1 MAKTIIEKI
10 IKSEQKEMALADIY
24 VDNVNLLFEKCVRIF
39 KWNNSPKNLPQREI
53 EKYAIALGFCGFVN
67 DKKCGYMV
75 SNGGM
80 SGPTQYDDVF
90 KNFTYSRPTAKGGTV
105 TIGKDCVIIRNTS
118 MMNPLSGLIRKS
130 ASQLAHADIT
140 LRAALV
146 NYRANEVFSADDD
159 STAESINAYYTSLY
173 EGNLKAIVDYSLING
188 VKNLSSSKS
197 YADLLKLTDVKNEIM
212 RSFFAEIGI
221 RQKSDKRERLVTE
234 EVESDSMMLLF
245 NIHDMLEQRQKACE
259 EINKIFNLNMSVEL
273 SEEWDYLKKER
284 GVNDEISGISGK
296 DN

>member
-1 MAKTIIEKI
+1 MSKSIIEKI
-10 IKSEQKEMALADIY
+10 IEKEQKEMSLADIY
-24 VDNVNLLFEKCVRIF
+24 VDTINLLFEKCVRIF
-39 KWNNSPKNLPQREI
+39 KWSELPKNLPQREI
-53 EKYAIALGFCGFVN
+53 EKYLISLGFCGFVN

-80 SGPTQYDDVF
+80 SVPTQYDDVF
-90 KNFTYSRPTAKGGTV
+90 KKFTYSRPTANGGTV
-105 TIGKDCVIIRNTS
+105 TIGKECVIIRNTS
-118 MMNPLSGLIRKS
+118 MMNPLSGLIRRT

-140 LRAALV
+140 LRTALV

-284 GVNDEISGISGK
+284 SVNDEISGISGK
-296 DN
+296 DD

>member
-1 MAKTIIEKI
+1 MSKSIIEKI
-10 IKSEQKEMALADIY
+10 IKSEQKEMTLADIY
-24 VDNVNLLFEKCVRIF
+24 VDTCNLLFEKCVRIF
-39 KWNNSPKNLPQREI
+39 KWNGAPKNLPQREI
-53 EKYAIALGFCGFVN
+53 EKYLIALGFCGFVN

-80 SGPTQYDDVF
+80 SVPSQYDDVF
-90 KNFTYSRPTAKGGTV
+90 KKFTYSRPTAKGGTV
-105 TIGKDCVIIRNTS
+105 TIGEDCVIIRNTS
-118 MMNPLSGLIRKS
+118 MMNSLSGLIRRT

-140 LRAALV
+140 LRASLV
-146 NYRANEVFSADDD
+146 NYRANEVLSAEDDA
-159 STAESINAYYTSLY
+159 TAESINAYYSSLY
-173 EGNLKAIVDYSLING
+173 EGNLKAIVDSGLING

-245 NIHDMLEQRQKACE
+245 NIHDMLEQRKKACE
-259 EINKIFNLNMSVEL
+259 EINKIFGLNVSVEL
-273 SEEWDYLKKER
+273 SEEWNYLKKER
-284 GVNDEISGISGK
+284 GVDDEVSRISGK
-296 DN
+296 GE

>member
-1 MAKTIIEKI
+1 MSKTIIEKI
-10 IKSEQKEMALADIY
+10 IESEKKEMALADIY
-24 VDNVNLLFEKCVRIF
+24 ADNVKLLFEKCVRIF
-39 KWNNSPKNLPQREI
+39 KWNEVPKNLPQREI
-53 EKYAIALGFCGFVN
+53 EKYVIALGFCGFVN

-80 SGPTQYDDVF
+80 SVPTQYDDVF
-90 KNFTYSRPTAKGGTV
+90 RKFTYARPTAYGGTV
-105 TIGKDCVIIRNTS
+105 TIGEDCVIIRNTS
-118 MMNPLSGLIRKS
+118 MMNSLSGLIKRT
-130 ASQLAHADIT
+130 ASQLAHADVT

-146 NYRANEVFSADDD
+146 NYRANEVLSADDD
-159 STAESINAYYTSLY
+159 ATAESINAYYDSLY
-173 EGNLKAIVDYSLING
+173 EGKLKAILDSGLING

-245 NIHDMLEQRQKACE
+245 NIHDMLEQRQNACD
-259 EINKIFNLNMSVEL
+259 EINKIFGLNMSVEL
-273 SEEWDYLKKER
+273 SEEWNYLKKER
-284 GVNDEISGISGK
+284 SVDDEVRRISRK
-296 DN
+296 DD

>member
-1 MAKTIIEKI
+1 
-10 IKSEQKEMALADIY
+10 
-24 VDNVNLLFEKCVRIF
+24 
-39 KWNNSPKNLPQREI
+39 
-53 EKYAIALGFCGFVN
+53 
-67 DKKCGYMV
+67 MV

-80 SGPTQYDDVF
+80 SDPTQYSDVF
-90 KNFTYSRPTAKGGTV
+90 KKFTYARPTAKGGVV
-105 TIGKDCVIIRNTS
+105 TIGEDCVIIRNTS
-118 MMNPLSGLIRKS
+118 MMNSLSGLIRRT

-146 NYRANEVFSADDD
+146 NYRANEVLSADDD
-159 STAESINAYYTSLY
+159 ATAESINAYYDSLY
-173 EGNLKAIVDYSLING
+173 DGKLKAIVDSGLING

-245 NIHDMLEQRQKACE
+245 NIHDMLEQRKNACE
-259 EINKIFNLNMSVEL
+259 EINKIFGLNMSVEL

-284 GVNDEISGISGK
+284 SVNDEVSRISGK
-296 DN
+296 DE

>member
-1 MAKTIIEKI
+1 MSKTIIEKI
-10 IKSEQKEMALADIY
+10 IETEQKEMTLADIY
-24 VDNVNLLFEKCVRIF
+24 VDVVNLLFEKCVRIF
-39 KWNNSPKNLPQREI
+39 KWNNLPKNLPQREI
-53 EKYAIALGFCGFVN
+53 EKYLITLGFCGFVK
-67 DKKCGYMV
+67 DKKCGLMV

-80 SGPTQYDDVF
+80 SDPTQYSDVF
-90 KNFTYSRPTAKGGTV
+90 KKFTYARPTAKGGVV
-105 TIGKDCVIIRNTS
+105 TIGEDCVIIRNTS
-118 MMNPLSGLIRKS
+118 MMNSLSGLIRRT

-146 NYRANEVFSADDD
+146 NYRANEVLSADDD
-159 STAESINAYYTSLY
+159 ATAESINAYYDSLY
-173 EGNLKAIVDYSLING
+173 DGKLKAIVDSGLING

-245 NIHDMLEQRQKACE
+245 NIHDMLEQRQVACE
-259 EINKIFNLNMSVEL
+259 EINKIFGLNMSVEL
-273 SEEWDYLKKER
+273 SEEWNYLKKER
-284 GVNDEISGISGK
+284 SVSDEVSRISGK
-296 DN
+296 ND

>member
-1 MAKTIIEKI
+1 MSKTIIEKI
-10 IKSEQKEMALADIY
+10 IEKEQKEMTLADIY
-24 VDNVNLLFEKCVRIF
+24 TDTVNLLFEKCVRIF
-39 KWNNSPKNLPQREI
+39 KWNNLPKNLPQREI
-53 EKYAIALGFCGFVN
+53 EKYLITLGFCGFVK
-67 DKKCGYMV
+67 DKKCGLMV

-80 SGPTQYDDVF
+80 SDPTQYSDMF
-90 KNFTYSRPTAKGGTV
+90 KKFTYARPTAKGGVV
-105 TIGKDCVIIRNTS
+105 TIGEDCVIIRNTS
-118 MMNPLSGLIRKS
+118 MMNSLSGLIRRT

-146 NYRANEVFSADDD
+146 NYRANEVLSADDD
-159 STAESINAYYTSLY
+159 ATAESINAYYDSLY
-173 EGNLKAIVDYSLING
+173 DGKLKAIVDSGLING

-245 NIHDMLEQRQKACE
+245 NIHDMLEQRQNACE
-259 EINKIFNLNMSVEL
+259 EINKIFGLNMSVEL

-284 GVNDEISGISGK
+284 SINDEVSGISGK
-296 DN
+296 DD

>member
-1 MAKTIIEKI
+1 MSKTIIEKI
-10 IKSEQKEMALADIY
+10 IESEKKEMTLADIY
-24 VDNVNLLFEKCVRIF
+24 ADNVKLLFEKCVRIF
-39 KWNNSPKNLPQREI
+39 KWNEVPKNLPQREI
-53 EKYAIALGFCGFVN
+53 EKYVIALGFCGFVN

-80 SGPTQYDDVF
+80 SVPTQYDDVF
-90 KNFTYSRPTAKGGTV
+90 RKFTYARPTAYGGTV

-118 MMNPLSGLIRKS
+118 MMNSLSGLIKRT

-140 LRAALV
+140 LRASLV
-146 NYRANEVFSADDD
+146 NYRANEVLSADDD
-159 STAESINAYYTSLY
+159 ATAESINAYYDSLY
-173 EGNLKAIVDYSLING
+173 EGKLKAILDSGLING

-245 NIHDMLEQRQKACE
+245 NIHDMLEQRQNACE
-259 EINKIFNLNMSVEL
+259 EINKIFGLNMSVEL

-284 GVNDEISGISGK
+284 SVDDEVRRISGK
-296 DN
+296 DD

>member
-1 MAKTIIEKI
+1 
-10 IKSEQKEMALADIY
+10 
-24 VDNVNLLFEKCVRIF
+24 
-39 KWNNSPKNLPQREI
+39 
-53 EKYAIALGFCGFVN
+53 
-67 DKKCGYMV
+67 
-75 SNGGM
+75 
-80 SGPTQYDDVF
+80 
-90 KNFTYSRPTAKGGTV
+90 
-105 TIGKDCVIIRNTS
+105 
-118 MMNPLSGLIRKS
+118 MMNSLSGLIRRT

-146 NYRANEVFSADDD
+146 NYRANEVLSADDD
-159 STAESINAYYTSLY
+159 STAESINAYYSSLY
-173 EGNLKAIVDYSLING
+173 EGNLKAIVDSGLING

-245 NIHDMLEQRQKACE
+245 NIHDMLEQRQKACK
-259 EINKIFNLNMSVEL
+259 EINKIFGLNMSVEL

-284 GVNDEISGISGK
+284 SVNDEISGISGK
-296 DN
+296 DD

>member
-1 MAKTIIEKI
+1 MAKSIIDKI
-10 IKSEQKEMALADIY
+10 IKEEQAEMGLADIY
-24 VDNVNLLFEKCVRIF
+24 IDTINLLFEKCVRIF
-39 KWNNSPKNLPQREI
+39 KWNNLPENLPQREI

-67 DKKCGYMV
+67 DRNCGFMV

-80 SGPTQYDDVF
+80 SAPTQYSDVF
-90 KNFTYSRPTAKGGTV
+90 KKFTYARPTARGGTV

-118 MMNPLSGLIRKS
+118 MMNSLTGLIRRT

-146 NYRANEVFSADDD
+146 NYRANDVLVADDD
-159 STAESINAYYTSLY
+159 SSAESIKSYYDSLY
-173 EGNLKAIVDYSLING
+173 EGNLKAIVDENVISSI
-188 VKNLSSSKS
+188 KNLSSSRS

-234 EVESDSMMLLF
+234 EVESDSMMLIF
-245 NIHDMLEQRQKACE
+245 NIHDMLEQRQIACE
-259 EINKIFNLNMSVEL
+259 EINKIFGLNMSVEL

-284 GVNDEISGISGK
+284 SVEDEISRVSEQ
-296 DN
+296 DE

>member
-1 MAKTIIEKI
+1 MSKSIIEKI
-10 IKSEQKEMALADIY
+10 IKSEQKEMSLADIY
-24 VDNVNLLFEKCVRIF
+24 VDNCNLLFEKCVRIF
-39 KWNNSPKNLPQREI
+39 KWNELPENLPQREI
-53 EKYAIALGFCGFVN
+53 EKYLISLGFCGFVN
-67 DKKCGYMV
+67 DKKCGFMV

-80 SGPTQYDDVF
+80 TGPTQYDDVF
-90 KNFTYSRPTAKGGTV
+90 RKFTYARPTAYGGIV

-118 MMNPLSGLIRKS
+118 IMNSLSGLIRRT

-146 NYRANEVFSADDD
+146 NYRANEVLSAEDDA
-159 STAESINAYYTSLY
+159 TAESINAYYDSLY
-173 EGNLKAIVDYSLING
+173 EGKLKAIVDSGLING

-245 NIHDMLEQRQKACE
+245 NIHDMLEQRQNACE
-259 EINKIFNLNMSVEL
+259 EINKIFGLNMSVEL

-284 GVNDEISGISGK
+284 SINDEVRRISGK
-296 DN
+296 DD

>member
-1 MAKTIIEKI
+1 MAKSIIEKI
-10 IKSEQKEMALADIY
+10 IGKEQKEMSLADIY

-39 KWNNSPKNLPQREI
+39 KWNEVPKNLPQREI
-53 EKYAIALGFCGFVN
+53 EKYIISLGFCGFVN
-67 DKKCGYMV
+67 DRNCGYMV

-80 SGPTQYDDVF
+80 SAPTQYDDVF
-90 KNFTYSRPTAKGGTV
+90 KKFTYARPTAKGGTV

-118 MMNPLSGLIRKS
+118 MMNSLSGLIRRT

-146 NYRANEVFSADDD
+146 NYRANDVLVADDD
-159 STAESINAYYTSLY
+159 SSAESIKAYYDSLY
-173 EGNLKAIVDYSLING
+173 EGNLKAIVDENVISSI
-188 VKNLSSSKS
+188 KNLSSSRS

-234 EVESDSMMLLF
+234 EVDSDSMMLLF
-245 NIHDMLEQRQKACE
+245 NIHDMLEQRQIACE
-259 EINKIFNLNMSVEL
+259 EINKIFGLNMSVEL

-284 GVNDEISGISGK
+284 SVEDEISRVSEQ
-296 DN
+296 DE

>member
-1 MAKTIIEKI
+1 MSKTIIEKI
-10 IKSEQKEMALADIY
+10 IESEQKEMSLADIY
-24 VDNVNLLFEKCVRIF
+24 IDNVNLLFEKCVRIF
-39 KWNNSPKNLPQREI
+39 KWNEVPEKLPQREI

-80 SGPTQYDDVF
+80 SSPTQYDDVF
-90 KNFTYSRPTAKGGTV
+90 KKFTYSRPTAMGGTV

-118 MMNPLSGLIRKS
+118 MMNPLSGLIRRT

-146 NYRANEVFSADDD
+146 NYRANEVLSADDD
-159 STAESINAYYTSLY
+159 TTAESINAYYSSLY
-173 EGNLKAIVDYSLING
+173 EGNLKAIVDSGLING

-212 RSFFAEIGI
+212 RSFLRKLELDRSPIKEKDLSRKKWKAI
-221 RQKSDKRERLVTE
+221 R
-234 EVESDSMMLLF
+234 
-245 NIHDMLEQRQKACE
+245 
-259 EINKIFNLNMSVEL
+259 
-273 SEEWDYLKKER
+273 
-284 GVNDEISGISGK
+284 
-296 DN
+296 

>member
-1 MAKTIIEKI
+1 MSKTIIEKI
-10 IKSEQKEMALADIY
+10 IKSEQKEMTLADIY
-24 VDNVNLLFEKCVRIF
+24 VDTVNLLFEKCVRIF
-39 KWNNSPKNLPQREI
+39 KWNGVPKNLPQREI
-53 EKYAIALGFCGFVN
+53 EKYLISLGFCGFVN

-75 SNGGM
+75 TDGGM
-80 SGPTQYDDVF
+80 SVPTQYDDVF
-90 KNFTYSRPTAKGGTV
+90 KKFTYARPTAKGGVV
-105 TIGKDCVIIRNTS
+105 TIGEDCVIIRNTS
-118 MMNPLSGLIRKS
+118 MMNSLSGLIRRT

-146 NYRANEVFSADDD
+146 NYRANEVLSADDD
-159 STAESINAYYTSLY
+159 ATAESINAYYESLY
-173 EGNLKAIVDYSLING
+173 DGKLKAIVDSGLING

-212 RSFFAEIGI
+212 RTFFAEIGI

-245 NIHDMLEQRQKACE
+245 NIHDMLEQRKNACE
-259 EINKIFNLNMSVEL
+259 EINKIFGLNVSVEL

-284 GVNDEISGISGK
+284 SINDEVSRIFGK
-296 DN
+296 DD

>member
-1 MAKTIIEKI
+1 MSKTIIEKI
-10 IKSEQKEMALADIY
+10 IESEQKEMTLADIY
-24 VDNVNLLFEKCVRIF
+24 ADSVRLLFEKCVRIF
-39 KWNNSPKNLPQREI
+39 KWNEVPKNLPQREI
-53 EKYAIALGFCGFVN
+53 EKYLISLGFCGFVN

-80 SGPTQYDDVF
+80 TGPTQYDDVF
-90 KNFTYSRPTAKGGTV
+90 KKFTYARPTAYGGTA

-118 MMNPLSGLIRKS
+118 MMNSLSGLIKRT
-130 ASQLAHADIT
+130 ASQLAHADVT

-146 NYRANEVFSADDD
+146 NYRANEVLSADDD
-159 STAESINAYYTSLY
+159 ATAESINAYYESLY
-173 EGNLKAIVDYSLING
+173 EGKLKAIVDSGLING

-245 NIHDMLEQRQKACE
+245 NIHDMLEQRQIACE

-284 GVNDEISGISGK
+284 SFNNEVS
-296 DN
+296 

>member
-1 MAKTIIEKI
+1 MSKTIIEKI
-10 IKSEQKEMALADIY
+10 IESEQKEMSLADIY

-39 KWNNSPKNLPQREI
+39 KWNEVPKNLPQREI

-80 SGPTQYDDVF
+80 TGPTQYDDVF
-90 KNFTYSRPTAKGGTV
+90 KKFTYSRPTAKGGTV
-105 TIGKDCVIIRNTS
+105 TIGEECVIIRNTS
-118 MMNPLSGLIRKS
+118 MMNPLSGLIRRT

-146 NYRANEVFSADDD
+146 NYRANEVLSADDD
-159 STAESINAYYTSLY
+159 TTAESINTYYSSLY
-173 EGNLKAIVDYSLING
+173 EGNLKAIIDSGLING

-273 SEEWDYLKKER
+273 SEEWDYLKQER
-284 GVNDEISGISGK
+284 SVNDEISGISGK
-296 DN
+296 GD

>member
-1 MAKTIIEKI
+1 MSKTIIEKI
-10 IKSEQKEMALADIY
+10 IESEQKEMSLADIY

-39 KWNNSPKNLPQREI
+39 KWYEVPKNLPQREI

-80 SGPTQYDDVF
+80 SGATQYDDVF
-90 KNFTYSRPTAKGGTV
+90 KNFTYSRPTANGGTAA
-105 TIGKDCVIIRNTS
+105 IGENCVIIRNTS
-118 MMNPLSGLIRKS
+118 MMNPLSGLIRRT

-146 NYRANEVFSADDD
+146 NYRANEVLSADDD
-159 STAESINAYYTSLY
+159 STAESINAYYSSLY
-173 EGNLKAIVDYSLING
+173 DGKLKAIVDSGLING

-259 EINKIFNLNMSVEL
+259 EINNIFNLNMSVEL
-273 SEEWDYLKKER
+273 SEEWDYLKKE
-284 GVNDEISGISGK
+284 GSVNDEISGISGK
-296 DN
+296 DD